1 MNLHLCLS
9 TQGNTPDCQ
18 NCSVSHAG
26 HLNDFI
32 ALLKVRTGYLK
43 MNYVLADYER
53 EDIISDSVIRVH
65 KQVDQFHGVGNY
77 RQQPAKFKSWAN
89 TIFHGVYVDHC
100 RKKLGRKN
108 ASSNDDD
115 EPVEPRLKFVSIEKL
130 YSITA
135 DDTDS
140 KSEDLLADAIT
151 ELMKD
156 EKYKECCDILND
168 YCDWGKEGIG
178 QAEMAER
185 YGISYDNFR
194 VKLSRARSILKKK
207 IRWNN

>member
-32 ALLKVRTGYLK
+32 ALLQDRTVYLK

-53 EDIISDSVIRVH
+53 EDIISDSVIKVH

-77 RQQPAKFKSWAN
+77 RQQPAKFKSWAK
-89 TIFHGVYVDHC
+89 TIFHGAYVDHC

-140 KSEDLLADAIT
+140 KLTSQLLASALLN
-151 ELMKD
+151 LMKN
-156 EKYKECCDILND
+156 EKYKEFCQILID
-168 YCDWGKEGIG
+168 H
-178 QAEMAER
+178 
-185 YGISYDNFR
+185 
-194 VKLSRARSILKKK
+194 
-207 IRWNN
+207 